1 MSDDLEYL
9 LALAEEHSQWLEAQY
24 LERRRERRR
33 ECCRQVCARLRDD
46 IEWLCRAPFSWQVMR

>member
-9 LALAEEHSQWLEAQY
+9 LALAEEHSLWLEAQH
-24 LERRRERRR
+24 RERRR
-33 ECCRQVCARLRDD
+33 EERRQQCRQICTRLRDE